1 MDMNTAPL
9 IPFASRS
16 SEVAQ
21 ALAQQRTYWWIV
33 GLLSAIIFEGA
44 LRKWFLPLELRPLAY
59 VAKDVVG
66 FLFVVTHPIPRRLWP
81 VCKSRAFFA
90 VVAVVL
96 LIPLFQGLE
105 KNAAPAFLIYKN
117 AVLWPVIAFHVAAS
131 LDSEILTR
139 LIRLLTPITVGMA
152 ALGVLQFGSSPS
164 AFLNRYAWDSYDASI
179 TFGANASVR
188 ATGTFSFISGLS
200 TYAVIVFTLL
210 LWRLLSMKEPRER
223 RFLTVG
229 IAAAVFCGLVTGTRY
244 IAVAMGL
251 STALTL
257 AAARSFKTLIRLSV
271 AGAVLALALNF
282 VSGGGVLDAF
292 VGRWQNAGD
301 SLVDRIT
308 GRTLS
313 ADYGELLGDHPFGVG
328 LGQTNPIAQ
337 QAGSDVVYYDHGI
350 SNLVVE
356 GGYLGLTGLLLTAI
370 VCVSM
375 LIEGYSSK
383 YAPFRLGV
391 YAVALVTFYTLLNLP
406 WGDHVGTALRWFSIA
421 LWFSTNPRFL
431 AAAPAIEPA
440 EVQFELSESTP

>member
-1 MDMNTAPL
+1 MDTNTAPL

-16 SEVAQ
+16 SDVAQ
-21 ALAQQRTYWWIV
+21 ALAQKRTYWWIV

-44 LRKWFLPLELRPLAY
+44 LRKWFLPPELRPLAY
-59 VAKDVVG
+59 LSKDIVG

-90 VVAVVL
+90 VVAAVL

-105 KNAAPAFLIYKN
+105 KNAAPAVLIYKN

-139 LIRLLTPITVGMA
+139 VIRLLTPITVGMA
-152 ALGVLQFGSSPS
+152 ALAVLQFGSSPS
-164 AFLNRYAWDSYDASI
+164 AFVNRYAWDSYDASI
-179 TFGANASVR
+179 TFGTSASVR
-188 ATGTFSFISGLS
+188 STGTFSFISGLS
-200 TYAVIVFTLL
+200 EYAVMVFTLL
-210 LWRLLSMKEPRER
+210 LWRLISLKEPRER

-229 IAAAVFCGLVTGTRY
+229 IAAAVICGLVTGTRY

-257 AAARSFKTLIRLSV
+257 IAERSFKTLIRLSV
-271 AGAVLALALNF
+271 AGAVLALALQF

-292 VGRWQNAGD
+292 VDRFQNASD
-301 SLVDRIT
+301 NLVDRIT
-308 GRTLS
+308 GRGLS

-337 QAGSDVVYYDHGI
+337 QAGSQAVGFDVGI
-350 SNLVVE
+350 SNVVVE
-356 GGYLGLTGLLLTAI
+356 AGYLGLAGLLLTVFAA
-370 VCVSM
+370 VS
-375 LIEGYSSK
+375 LLLEGYASK
-383 YAPFRLGV
+383 YPPFRLGV
-391 YAVALVTFYTLLNLP
+391 YAVALVTFYTIFNLP

-440 EVQFELSESTP
+440 EVQFELSESAP